1 MAQWIIMPRQGQSVE
16 SCIITTWHKK
26 VGDEVKEGDILYSY
40 ETDKS
45 AFDEPSPVSGTI
57 LAILPAEGDVVPCLE
72 PVAAI
77 GEPGEKVEIPDGA
90 APADDAKAGGA
101 ESAKTED
108 ESKPVIEGVPVQ
120 TAVSGDRVKISPR
133 ARALALKT
141 GADLTAATA
150 SGPHGRIIERDVNAV
165 LDAGARMNPADVESF
180 LRGEYIAPAAAD
192 DSAAPAVAAVP
203 ATDFTAYEEVKMN
216 GVRRATAKSMC
227 ASLSEMAQLTISAS
241 FDATAMMDY
250 RAMLKAR
257 GEEIGLGKI
266 TINDMILYAV
276 SRVLPKHPYVNANL
290 VGDTI
295 RTFRHA
301 NIGLA
306 VDTERGLLV
315 PTLFGADVK
324 SLSEVSAMAKTAAA
338 KARDGALT
346 PDDMSGGSFTVT
358 NLGSMGVESF
368 TPVINPPQTAI
379 LGVCAVTNR
388 LKSDGSVYPAM
399 GLSLTFDHRV
409 VDGAPAARFLKEL
422 CTVLEN
428 FPLALAL

>member
-77 GEPGEKVEIPDGA
+77 GEPGEKIDLPDGA
-90 APADDAKAGGA
+90 VPEETKSEEVKAETTSDEAK
-101 ESAKTED
+101 SVT
-108 ESKPVIEGVPVQ
+108 EGVS
-120 TAVSGDRVKISPR
+120 VSAAPGDRVKISPR

-141 GADLTAATA
+141 GADLTTATA

-165 LDAGARMNPADVESF
+165 LDAGARMNPADVEAF
-180 LRGEYIAPAAAD
+180 LRGEYTAPAAAEE
-192 DSAAPAVAAVP
+192 SASLAPAASLAAE
-203 ATDFTAYEEVKMN
+203 DFNAFEKVKMN

-227 ASLSEMAQLTISAS
+227 TSLSEMAQLTISAS

-250 RAMLKAR
+250 RAMLKAH

-324 SLSEVSAMAKTAAA
+324 SLSEVSAMAKAAA
-338 KARDGALT
+338 GKARDGALT
-346 PDDMSGGSFTVT
+346 PDGMSGGSFTVT

-388 LKSDGSVYPAM
+388 LKADGSVYPAM